1 MLGAFSSEW
10 VKLRRRSMLLW
21 GLGGGLLFTVLA
33 TVFTIERATKT
44 LTPDFHGRGFHITV
58 AQLSQP
64 DGLVHGIVDVSNLV
78 GIVALCLFAGAVA
91 TEYSQ
96 GTLRNLLVRQPRRA
110 QLLSGKFLALAL
122 FIGIAVVLAIA
133 VAAAIAFALAPSK
146 GIHTSAW
153 TSSAG
158 LSDFGQSIL
167 HVYLACIGYGVLG
180 TALAIV
186 LRSPA
191 VAIALGVAYVLPGEA
206 IINAL
211 WTNGDRWLP
220 GQLLSALAHGGTS
233 SASYSHALVTL
244 TAYGVLVA
252 AGTLVLFQRR
262 DA

>member
-1 MLGAFSSEW
+1 MFGAFSSEF

-21 GLGGGLLFTVLA
+21 GFGGGLLFTVLA

-44 LTPDFHGRGFHITV
+44 LSPDFHGHGFRITV
-58 AQLSQP
+58 AQLSRP
-64 DGLVHGIVDVSNLV
+64 DGLVHGVVDVSNLV

-110 QLLSGKFLALAL
+110 QLLTGKFLALAV
-122 FIGIAVVLAIA
+122 FIGVVVVLAIA
-133 VAAAIAFALAPSK
+133 VAAAVALALAPGK

-153 TSSAG
+153 TSSTG
-158 LSDFGQSIL
+158 LNDLVQSIL
-167 HVYLACIGYGVLG
+167 HVWLSCIGYGILG
-180 TALAIV
+180 TALAIL

-211 WTNGDRWLP
+211 WDNGDRWLP

-233 SASYSHALVTL
+233 SASYAHALVTL
-244 TAYGVLVA
+244 SAYAVVVA
-252 AGTLVLFQRR
+252 TGTLVLFARR

>member
-10 VKLRRRSMLLW
+10 VKLRRRSILLW

-44 LTPDFHGRGFHITV
+44 LTAESHGHGFRITV

-64 DGLVHGIVDVSNLV
+64 DGLVHGVVDVSNLV

-122 FIGIAVVLAIA
+122 FIAVAVVLAVGVA
-133 VAAAIAFALAPSK
+133 VIVAFVLAPAK

-153 TSSAG
+153 TSSTG
-158 LSDFGQSIL
+158 VSDLVQSIL
-167 HVYLACIGYGVLG
+167 HVWLACIGYGVLG
-180 TALAIV
+180 TALAVV

-211 WTNGDRWLP
+211 WSNGDRWLP

-233 SASYSHALVTL
+233 SASYSHALVTI
-244 TAYGVLVA
+244 TAYVVIVA
-252 AGTLVLFQRR
+252 VGTLVLFQRR